1 MYFHWN
7 SISTLLRKP
16 VITFLCAALISVL
29 ACSEDLDSIPTYIQD
44 DAGVADTSMVDMM
57 DTSMVDMMDTSMVD
71 MMDTSMVDMMDTSMV
86 DMMDTSMVDMMDTS
100 MVDMMDTSMVEMMD
114 TSMVDMMMDELVCP
128 SQLLNEVFI
137 GSSTCTDTTDTGLDT
152 IAISVL
158 PGFIQITEG
167 GSDIA
172 PLGSYVDC
180 RFEFPPVQVSFGGN
194 NASILFTGSLNM
206 DTINIIQA
214 VVRNGVPDTC
224 FYKGIRQ

>member
-1 MYFHWN
+1 
-7 SISTLLRKP
+7 
-16 VITFLCAALISVL
+16 
-29 ACSEDLDSIPTYIQD
+29 
-44 DAGVADTSMVDMM
+44 MVDMM

-86 DMMDTSMVDMMDTS
+86 DMMDTSMADMMDTS
-100 MVDMMDTSMVEMMD
+100 MA
-114 TSMVDMMMDELVCP
+114 DMMMDELVCP

-180 RFEFPPVQVSFGGN
+180 RFEFPPVQITFGGN

-224 FYKGIRQ
+224 FYIGIRQ

>member
-44 DAGVADTSMVDMM
+44 DAGVA
-57 DTSMVDMMDTSMVD
+57 
-71 MMDTSMVDMMDTSMV
+71 
-86 DMMDTSMVDMMDTS
+86 DTSMVDMMDTS

-224 FYKGIRQ
+224 FYIGIRQ

>member
-86 DMMDTSMVDMMDTS
+86 DMMDTSMVDMM
-100 MVDMMDTSMVEMMD
+100 
-114 TSMVDMMMDELVCP
+114 MDELVCP

-180 RFEFPPVQVSFGGN
+180 RFEFPPVQISFGGN

>member
-1 MYFHWN
+1 MYFRWY

-16 VITFLCAALISVL
+16 VITFLCASLIFVL

-57 DTSMVDMMDTSMVD
+57 DTSMVD
-71 MMDTSMVDMMDTSMV
+71 
-86 DMMDTSMVDMMDTS
+86 
-100 MVDMMDTSMVEMMD
+100 MMD

-180 RFEFPPVQVSFGGN
+180 RFEFPPVQITFGGN

>member
-1 MYFHWN
+1 MYFRWY

-16 VITFLCAALISVL
+16 VITFLCASLIFVL

-44 DAGVADTSMVDMM
+44 NAGVADTSMVDMM

-71 MMDTSMVDMMDTSMV
+71 MMDTSMVD
-86 DMMDTSMVDMMDTS
+86 
-100 MVDMMDTSMVEMMD
+100 MMD

-180 RFEFPPVQVSFGGN
+180 RFEFPPVQITFGGN